1 MVLKETARRLRQNIR
16 SYDFVGRYGGEELF
30 IALPGCYG
38 EQLCQRS
45 ETIRMA
51 ICKEPVRVDKGEIN
65 ITASIGA
72 VVAPAGE
79 GSVGDVMAMADVA
92 LVRAKAAGRNC
103 AVFCE
108 KPWNEILQSPLTLH
122 DSCAGCEIGR
132 TDECI
137 VSIR

>member
-30 IALPGCYG
+30 IALPRCYG

-92 LVRAKAAGRNC
+92 L
-103 AVFCE
+103 FCE